1 MKAPIRRG
9 LFMGVR
15 KALCDFAADNGF
27 STIRRSFADP
37 TPWRSAWSLFMDD
50 IQQRWL
56 CALSA
61 PMAALN
67 TGAGYADPAFCD
79 DRYIDLRDS
88 WGSMIGDNCSRC
100 SKG

>member
-9 LFMGVR
+9 LFVGAR
-15 KALCDFAADNGF
+15 KALFDFALTAV
-27 STIRRSFADP
+27 SLQSAAVLP
-37 TPWRSAWSLFMDD
+37 TPLLGGRPGAFFMDE

-67 TGAGYADPAFCD
+67 TGAGYDDPAFCD
-79 DRYIDLRDS
+79 DHYIDLKDS
-88 WGSMIGDNCSRC
+88 WGSMIGGNCSTC
-100 SKG
+100 SNG